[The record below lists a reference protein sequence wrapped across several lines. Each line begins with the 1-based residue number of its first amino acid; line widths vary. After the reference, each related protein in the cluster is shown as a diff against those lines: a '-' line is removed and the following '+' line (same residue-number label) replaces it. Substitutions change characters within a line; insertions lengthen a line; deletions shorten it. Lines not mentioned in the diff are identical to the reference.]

1 MGSHQYQP
9 GIYTMMGSK
18 FMILVPRLIYLIGY
32 RDMNKPTQIGE
43 SFVTHKDNKDLAAF
57 SSSICHTGSYV
68 LAENISSCDIGPKS
82 PFPTSTLSHEV
93 ARSAEA
99 DSFTAQYRY
108 FPFKANDSSS
118 WLYNKQL
125 YTSQLVGPSLS
136 HDTSLSPKFPLPIST
151 VSDGS
156 KSREL
161 GSPRQRSNPHQPTS
175 QSISY
180 QEHRGQELPRRR
192 SRYNLR
198 EPDRTASP
206 VFIPPNA
213 NPAHP
218 LEHQKESPPEGEAT
232 SLSTIRNTLQN
243 PSIYSTRYQEQQ
255 DHDSQYSTS
264 NPRAVEQFRTHR
276 ATTSQPA
283 SITSAETPISTSS
296 RISERSGIS
305 TSSRSQ
311 HKSTAGVKRNKPS
324 GGKKKRTSA
333 NTPRIFYYT
342 FCCDKFKS
350 KYDQIRHKK
359 SLHLNL
365 ETQVCAPFRGYVIL
379 LSTSRVHCTYYNQLD
394 PLSNHLE

>member
-1 MGSHQYQP
+1 MPRDRLTAYRVLKNYKQPGRRKWFFADRREQRRTVKGTHRILPLTFSPSLIYTIQNNSHPFSSRIQALISTWCQRHQDYCLRNSRMGSHQYQP

-161 GSPRQRSNPHQPTS
+161 GSPRQRSNPH
-175 QSISY
+175 
-180 QEHRGQELPRRR
+180 
-192 SRYNLR
+192 
-198 EPDRTASP
+198 
-206 VFIPPNA
+206 
-213 NPAHP
+213 
-218 LEHQKESPPEGEAT
+218 
-232 SLSTIRNTLQN
+232 
-243 PSIYSTRYQEQQ
+243 
-255 DHDSQYSTS
+255 
-264 NPRAVEQFRTHR
+264 
-276 ATTSQPA
+276 
-283 SITSAETPISTSS
+283 
-296 RISERSGIS
+296 
-305 TSSRSQ
+305 
-311 HKSTAGVKRNKPS
+311 
-324 GGKKKRTSA
+324 
-333 NTPRIFYYT
+333 
-342 FCCDKFKS
+342 
-350 KYDQIRHKK
+350 
-359 SLHLNL
+359 
-365 ETQVCAPFRGYVIL
+365 
-379 LSTSRVHCTYYNQLD
+379 
-394 PLSNHLE
+394 